1 MKISRIID
9 SLFKFTAALKFSSKM
24 WLAVQHSF
32 QIASVSDYDICSKL
46 TGSGKYWTVSIWGH
60 SFAFEFP
67 LKYQPMTNRAYLLTW
82 QMHTC
87 ICTCHNLKAEGLSRS
102 VAAFRKKKIPR
113 MYYSVHD
120 PPPPY
125 FHKTLYN
132 TTHFTICW
140 DVSYILLKSIIYS
153 KTYHRSDIQGYLA
166 DTYLN
171 GKQLHIV
178 SNSK

>member
-32 QIASVSDYDICSKL
+32 QIASVSANYDICSKL

-102 VAAFRKKKIPR
+102 VAAFRKKKTPR

-120 PPPPY
+120 PPPHY
-125 FHKTLYN
+125 FHKTLYKYN
-132 TTHFTICW
+132 TFYDLLRCELYFIE
-140 DVSYILLKSIIYS
+140 VNNIL
-153 KTYHRSDIQGYLA
+153 
-166 DTYLN
+166 
-171 GKQLHIV
+171 
-178 SNSK
+178 